1 MKKLTM
7 IITML
12 LITSAVFA
20 YQPLTID
27 EADNYLDSVTYE
39 EVRDIVIDYDYI
51 EHTVPTITLPKVEYL
66 LIGNDLLITPTDN
79 IIISHSNFK
88 WSIDYPQDTIYNFKQ
103 EEKQGISTVAL
114 ITSVIGALLI
124 GYVIGDIL

>member
-1 MKKLTM
+1 M

-39 EVRDIVIDYDYI
+39 TVRDIVIDYDYI
-51 EHTVPTITLPKVEYL
+51 EHTVPIVTIPKVEYL

-79 IIISHSNFK
+79 IIISHSKFK
-88 WSIDYPQDTIYNFKQ
+88 WSIDYPQDIIYDFKQ
-103 EEKQGISTVAL
+103 EEKQGVSTVAL
-114 ITSVIGALLI
+114 VTSVIGALLI

>member
-88 WSIDYPQDTIYNFKQ
+88 WSVDYPQDIIYDFKQ